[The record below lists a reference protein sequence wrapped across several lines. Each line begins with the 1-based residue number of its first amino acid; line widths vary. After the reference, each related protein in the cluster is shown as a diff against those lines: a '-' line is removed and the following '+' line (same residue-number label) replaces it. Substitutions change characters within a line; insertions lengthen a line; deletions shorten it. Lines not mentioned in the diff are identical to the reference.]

1 MAVSATTYC
10 RTVLRRQADFLR
22 QIRQQHQR
30 RAQSSKVDS
39 NNTGVPRK
47 DDPIPTPNNVP
58 TLPFWQRL
66 GPLTRAAEAYAR
78 SQRKRPYVT
87 QFCSSLV
94 IYLFSD
100 LSAQNMGGKDYDPT
114 RTARS
119 LVIGGISSI
128 PSYNWFVWLSHS
140 FNYSSRILSLVT
152 KVVVNQICFTPV
164 FNTYFFGMQA
174 LLAGDNAAQ
183 IWERVK
189 KTVPVSVVNSCKLW
203 PAVTA
208 FMFAFV
214 PLEYRSLFSGF
225 IAVGWQTYL
234 SFLNRMAEE
243 GAMPASSA
251 ETKKLDAD
259 SPRIGK
265 MVA

>member
-1 MAVSATTYC
+1 
-10 RTVLRRQADFLR
+10 
-22 QIRQQHQR
+22 
-30 RAQSSKVDS
+30 
-39 NNTGVPRK
+39 
-47 DDPIPTPNNVP
+47 
-58 TLPFWQRL
+58 
-66 GPLTRAAEAYAR
+66 
-78 SQRKRPYVT
+78 
-87 QFCSSLV
+87 
-94 IYLFSD
+94 
-100 LSAQNMGGKDYDPT
+100 MGGKDYDPT
-114 RTARS
+114 RTVRS
-119 LVIGGISSI
+119 LVIGGLSSI
-128 PSYNWFVWLSHS
+128 PSYNWYVECDQVFCSVVALSPRPTHALANHKTRFVWLSHS

-243 GAMPASSA
+243 GAKPKSVT
-251 ETKKLDAD
+251 EQERLDT
-259 SPRIGK
+259 PRIEK
-265 MVA
+265 IVA